1 MNKDGFLGCGAV
13 AVILVIVALVLG
25 GGVFLW
31 GMGAYNHLVASDEGV
46 KTAWSQVENTY
57 QRRADLIP
65 NLVKTVEGAAD
76 FERGTLTAVVEA
88 RSKATQVQIN
98 ANDLTNAEALGRY
111 QQAQDALGSALS
123 RLLVVVE
130 RYPELKANQNFLQ
143 LQDELAGTENRIAV
157 ERKRFNETAQ
167 EYNTYRRRVPASL
180 IASSFGFGEVAYFK
194 AAEGTDQPPK
204 VDFDFKQK

>member
-1 MNKDGFLGCGAV
+1 MTD
-13 AVILVIVALVLG
+13 VI
-25 GGVFLW
+25 
-31 GMGAYNHLVASDEGV
+31 
-46 KTAWSQVENTY
+46 
-57 QRRADLIP
+57 
-65 NLVKTVEGAAD
+65 
-76 FERGTLTAVVEA
+76 EA

-123 RLLVVVE
+123 RLMVVVE

-167 EYNTYRRRVPASL
+167 EYNTYRRRFPASL
-180 IASSFGFGEVAYFK
+180 IAGSFGFGEVAYFK
-194 AAEGTDQPPK
+194 AVEGADQPPK
-204 VDFDFKQK
+204 VDFDFKQR